1 MEIPL
6 PAYRGGDAMKG
17 RMLLIVGVTAMACG
31 LRAQTAGSERFV
43 GVWRGQMEL
52 LPAVTLNI
60 TDEGGGLSGA
70 ALFYL
75 IKRSSVMSE
84 PTTSTPGI
92 PEPLFNPKLEGQSLV
107 FEVSHRHAH
116 PPGTLSDPP
125 VHFRLKL
132 LDQDKAELVN
142 ESESSSPG
150 IVLTREH

>member
-1 MEIPL
+1 
-6 PAYRGGDAMKG
+6 MKR
-17 RMLLIVGVTAMACG
+17 RMLLIVGVAAIACL
-31 LRAQTAGSERFV
+31 LRAQTTGSERFV
-43 GVWRGQMEL
+43 GVWRGQMEI

-70 ALFYL
+70 VLFYL
-75 IKRSSVMSE
+75 IQRSTVMSE

-107 FEVSHRHAH
+107 FEVSHRRAH
-116 PPGTLSDPP
+116 PPGTLLDPP

-142 ESESSSPG
+142 ESESSGSSV
-150 IVLTREH
+150 VLTREH

>member
-1 MEIPL
+1 MAIPL
-6 PAYRGGDAMKG
+6 PAYRGGDALKR
-17 RMLLIVGVTAMACG
+17 RMLLIVGLTALACA
-31 LRAQTAGSERFV
+31 LRAQTTGSERFV
-43 GVWRGQMEL
+43 GVWRGQMEI

-70 ALFYL
+70 VLFYL

-84 PTTSTPGI
+84 PTTSTAGI

-107 FEVSHRHAH
+107 FEVSHRRAH

-142 ESESSSPG
+142 ESESSGSG
-150 IVLTREH
+150 VVLTRDH

>member
-1 MEIPL
+1 M
-6 PAYRGGDAMKG
+6 
-17 RMLLIVGVTAMACG
+17 
-31 LRAQTAGSERFV
+31 LRAQTTGSERFV
-43 GVWRGQMEL
+43 GVWRGQMEI

-70 ALFYL
+70 VLFYL
-75 IKRSSVMSE
+75 IKRSSSMSE

-107 FEVSHRHAH
+107 FEVSHRRAH

-125 VHFRLKL
+125 AHFRLKL
-132 LDQDKAELVN
+132 LDHDKAELVN
-142 ESESSSPG
+142 ESESSGPA